1 MSQKESSANGRSAN
15 LQAGRPAAASLLAE
29 HLPAAAAGRQRQR
42 QIIHIENQYSPSFQE
57 IFIRISHH
65 RSEYNLN

>member
-15 LQAGRPAAASLLAE
+15 LQAGRPAASLLAE
-29 HLPAAAAGRQRQR
+29 HLPAVAAAAAGRQR

-57 IFIRISHH
+57 VVIRISHH